1 MEHTYAKSPGIE
13 VRGAFRLTRKTG
25 LPAKK
30 SSRETAGFLVDI
42 NAKAELLAG
51 TGRGQ
56 HGSGVKIKD
65 NESGWDLH
73 VSSGSARGPLNID
86 ECEKS

>member
-1 MEHTYAKSPGIE
+1 M
-13 VRGAFRLTRKTG
+13 KTG
-25 LPAKK
+25 PPADFWCLI
-30 SSRETAGFLVDI
+30 RETAGFVVDI

-73 VSSGSARGPLNID
+73 VGSGSAVRALNID
-86 ECEKS
+86 ECERS

>member
-1 MEHTYAKSPGIE
+1 MEHTYAIFLGILLP
-13 VRGAFRLTRKTG
+13 RGATRVHRKTG
-25 LPAKK
+25 IPAIVFT
-30 SSRETAGFLVDI
+30 RETAGFLVDI
-42 NAKAELLAG
+42 DAKAELLEG

-73 VSSGSARGPLNID
+73 VGSGSGGGAS
-86 ECEKS
+86 KY